1 MSSTFKNWT
10 SDNYAFVGKAFDF
23 AYADRLNKLSPVV
36 GEVNAKSI
44 DYELTGSGGYGEAP
58 RYDGENL
65 NEGSLKRG
73 FKTVITPVEY
83 TLSIP
88 VGYKEAK
95 VDKMGETKKVGTK
108 LGDSMAL
115 TVYLHVL
122 RMFANAWNTDGKH
135 NGGDGVSWANAA
147 HPVASRGSSGRTF
160 VADTDAGTYSNIST
174 DAFSVSAITAAQARA
189 NRFLTPDGMPFLCD
203 FDTVLIAPEL
213 EEKAK
218 KMFGENARLM
228 PAADPESAYNAAN
241 PVYGMRYIVMGGGA
255 DGFTSKQWAV
265 CDRRLMKELVN
276 IVYNTRPTVMQSPQ
290 DNPLK
295 DLYTAYADFGVGW
308 GDARQIIFWKS
319 FLIAG
324 NRRGK
329 PLRQRRCRCQ
339 LRPPLCRL
347 RRHLSP
353 LGRVCPCWGSQDSI
367 PHTCLPPLIGE
378 AAKPKALT
386 EGFSYAE
393 KDNPSVSLLADSSL
407 YTREP
412 L

>member
-1 MSSTFKNWT
+1 M
-10 SDNYAFVGKAFDF
+10 
-23 AYADRLNKLSPVV
+23 
-36 GEVNAKSI
+36 
-44 DYELTGSGGYGEAP
+44 
-58 RYDGENL
+58 
-65 NEGSLKRG
+65 
-73 FKTVITPVEY
+73 ITPVEY

-122 RMFANAWNTDGKH
+122 RIFANAWNTDGKH

-308 GDARQIIFWKS
+308 GDARQIIF
-319 FLIAG
+319 G
-324 NRRGK
+324 
-329 PLRQRRCRCQ
+329 
-339 LRPPLCRL
+339 
-347 RRHLSP
+347 
-353 LGRVCPCWGSQDSI
+353 
-367 PHTCLPPLIGE
+367 
-378 AAKPKALT
+378 
-386 EGFSYAE
+386 
-393 KDNPSVSLLADSSL
+393 NPS
-407 YTREP
+407 
-412 L
+412 

>member
-88 VGYKEAK
+88 VGY
-95 VDKMGETKKVGTK
+95 KKVGTK

-228 PAADPESAYNAAN
+228 PAADPDSAYNAAN

-308 GDARQIIFWKS
+308 GDARQIIF
-319 FLIAG
+319 G
-324 NRRGK
+324 NPSCLRGTDGAN
-329 PLRQRRCRCQ
+329 PSGSGAAAAS
-339 LRPPLCRL
+339 PAPS
-347 RRHLSP
+347 LSP
-353 LGRVCPCWGSQDSI
+353 AATSLPAGESLPLLGAPRQYS
-367 PHTCLPPLIGE
+367 
-378 AAKPKALT
+378 A
-386 EGFSYAE
+386 Y
-393 KDNPSVSLLADSSL
+393 LLDSSDRGGGKTQRL
-407 YTREP
+407 
-412 L
+412 

>member
-1 MSSTFKNWT
+1 MPNNFGNWKT
-10 SDNYAFVGKAFDF
+10 DNYKFVGKAFDF
-23 AYADRLNKLSPVV
+23 AYADRLNKLAPVV

-44 DYELTGSGGYGEAP
+44 DYELTGSGGYGEAMV
-58 RYDGENL
+58 YDGENL
-65 NEGSLKRG
+65 NTAALHRG

-83 TLSIP
+83 TVSVP
-88 VGYKEAK
+88 VGYKQAK
-95 VDKMGETKKVGTK
+95 IDKMGETKKVGTK

-228 PAADPESAYNAAN
+228 PPPIPKAPTTPRTPCTA
-241 PVYGMRYIVMGGGA
+241 MRYIVMGGGA
-255 DGFTSKQWAV
+255 DGFKAKQWAV
-265 CDRRLMKELVN
+265 CDRRLMKEIVN
-276 IVYNTRPTVMQSPQ
+276 IVYNTRPMVMQSPQ
-290 DNPLK
+290 DNPLV

-308 GDARQIIFWKS
+308 GDAR
-319 FLIAG
+319 ADH
-324 NRRGK
+324 
-329 PLRQRRCRCQ
+329 
-339 LRPPLCRL
+339 L
-347 RRHLSP
+347 RRSGLMP
-353 LGRVCPCWGSQDSI
+353 
-367 PHTCLPPLIGE
+367 
-378 AAKPKALT
+378 
-386 EGFSYAE
+386 
-393 KDNPSVSLLADSSL
+393 
-407 YTREP
+407 
-412 L
+412 

>member
-1 MSSTFKNWT
+1 MPDTFSSWKT
-10 SDNYAFVGKAFDF
+10 DNYKFVGKAFDF

-36 GEVNAKSI
+36 GEVNARSI

-65 NEGSLKRG
+65 NEGSLHRG

-88 VGYKEAK
+88 VAYKEAK
-95 VDKMGETKKVGTK
+95 VDKMGETRKVGTK

-122 RMFANAWNTDGKH
+122 RMFANAWNADGLH
-135 NGGDGVSWANAA
+135 NGGDGMPWASAS
-147 HPVASRGSSGRTF
+147 HPVASRGSSGRSF
-160 VADTDAGTYSNIST
+160 VPDPDAGTYSNIST

-203 FDTVLIAPEL
+203 FDTVLISPEL

-228 PAADPESAYNAAN
+228 PGKDPESDFNAAN
-241 PVYGMRYIVMGGGA
+241 PVYGMRYIVMGGGS
-255 DGFTSKQWAV
+255 DGCTAKQWAV

-308 GDARQIIFWKS
+308 GDARQIIF
-319 FLIAG
+319 G
-324 NRRGK
+324 DPN
-329 PLRQRRCRCQ
+329 
-339 LRPPLCRL
+339 
-347 RRHLSP
+347 
-353 LGRVCPCWGSQDSI
+353 
-367 PHTCLPPLIGE
+367 
-378 AAKPKALT
+378 
-386 EGFSYAE
+386 
-393 KDNPSVSLLADSSL
+393 
-407 YTREP
+407 
-412 L
+412 